1 MPQLRVRA
9 TAVACS
15 LNKTSCL
22 DLSTAVAAAAAA
34 AIGFWLKAT
43 ERYVCKHCGASIN
56 AFSTR
61 QADHQFKANSSKL
74 PPTSLDASLI
84 DFAC

>member
-22 DLSTAVAAAAAA
+22 DLSTAAGAARAAASAA

-43 ERYVCKHCGASIN
+43 ERYVHVCV
-56 AFSTR
+56 
-61 QADHQFKANSSKL
+61 
-74 PPTSLDASLI
+74 
-84 DFAC
+84 

>member
-22 DLSTAVAAAAAA
+22 DLSTAAGAAAAGA

-43 ERYVCKHCGASIN
+43 ERYVHVCV
-56 AFSTR
+56 
-61 QADHQFKANSSKL
+61 
-74 PPTSLDASLI
+74 
-84 DFAC
+84 